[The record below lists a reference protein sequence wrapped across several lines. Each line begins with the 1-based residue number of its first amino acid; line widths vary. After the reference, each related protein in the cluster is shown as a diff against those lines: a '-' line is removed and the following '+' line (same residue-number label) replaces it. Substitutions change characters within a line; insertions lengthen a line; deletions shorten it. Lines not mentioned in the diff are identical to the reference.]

1 MSHKIE
7 RFDESNQRWRVLN
20 VELPFSLEGLS
31 SIVIEEV
38 DLLIIGGK
46 GIDGSRKDVIRFNYQ
61 ELEGDEGTSG

>member
-1 MSHKIE
+1 M
-7 RFDESNQRWRVLN
+7 
-20 VELPFSLEGLS
+20 ELPFSLEGLS